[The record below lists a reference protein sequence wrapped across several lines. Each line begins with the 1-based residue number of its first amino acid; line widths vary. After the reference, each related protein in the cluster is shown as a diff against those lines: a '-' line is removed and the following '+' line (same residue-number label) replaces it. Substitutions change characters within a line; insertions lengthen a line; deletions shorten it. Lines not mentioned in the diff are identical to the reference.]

1 MIACRCKVCT
11 SGNPKDKRLRPSV
24 LIQVGDKNIVIDI
37 GPDFRMQMLNND
49 IRHVDG
55 ILMTHSH
62 RDHTAGLDD
71 LRAFNWLNKR
81 LCVYMPN
88 NPS

>member
-1 MIACRCKVCT
+1 
-11 SGNPKDKRLRPSV
+11 
-24 LIQVGDKNIVIDI
+24 
-37 GPDFRMQMLNND
+37 MLNND

-71 LRAFNWLNKR
+71 LRAFNWLNKKAVRIYAEQPVIEVLKQISGMHLPR
-81 LCVYMPN
+81 LSMKAFLI
-88 NPS
+88 